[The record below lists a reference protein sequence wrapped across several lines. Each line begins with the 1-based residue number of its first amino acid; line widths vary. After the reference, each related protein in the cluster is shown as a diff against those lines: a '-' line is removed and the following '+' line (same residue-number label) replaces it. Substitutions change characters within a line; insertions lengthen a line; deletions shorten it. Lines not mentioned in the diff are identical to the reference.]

1 VEEINFL
8 NLDLT
13 TVNICML
20 NNQTNYGINGTE
32 DKYSYPVTWEGLMH
46 KTSKC
51 AKRRRKPTV
60 QFSKSN
66 FTYFSKC

>member
-1 VEEINFL
+1 
-8 NLDLT
+8 
-13 TVNICML
+13 ML

-32 DKYSYPVTWEGLMH
+32 EKYSYPVTWEGLMH